1 MVNLVEFCD
10 QLEHTFLLAIGLDF
24 YHTIA
29 TSGRTTCVRLQVPQ
43 DFDDPPI
50 LVKYGRQESLSIE
63 WLGVGLR

>member
-43 DFDDPPI
+43 DFDDSPI
-50 LVKYGRQESLSIE
+50 LVKYS
-63 WLGVGLR
+63 